1 MARVTKPLTPTQCDA
16 AKPKDKDYSLYDGDG
31 LILFVRVTGTKVWRY
46 KFKRLDGKD
55 GLMTLGQYPALSLK
69 DARDKRRDAEKLLA
83 TGIDPIEQTKI
94 SKAKSDSAFSLEKVA
109 RAWHPVYINIKGLK
123 AVSSDRA
130 MKDLETHLFP
140 DLGHKAIDAIKH
152 KDLIAVIRKIEEKG
166 FFEVA
171 KKIRQR
177 LTHIFA
183 YAVSKEYIDSS
194 PAINLSDSMETHV
207 ATHRPALPL
216 ERLPELLQ
224 RIHADTGQPLTK
236 LCLLLTL
243 NVFIRSSEIRFARW
257 DEVNF
262 ERNMWT
268 IPPTR
273 EAVEGAKYSE
283 RGAKMERAHLVHLSP
298 QALQLLRQTHQF
310 SGYTKNIFPKHGDV
324 NLFISESTI
333 NKALRRMGY
342 DTKVDVCGH
351 GFRTMACSALC
362 ESGLFTEDAVE
373 RQMSHQEGNRVR
385 KSYTHKA
392 EFLQERRKML
402 DWWSD
407 YLDANLNEHITPY
420 DFANKDV
427 A

>member
-1 MARVTKPLTPTQCDA
+1 MARTVKPLTPTQCDA
-16 AKPKDKDYSLYDGDG
+16 AKPKDYELRDGDG
-31 LILFVRVTGTKVWRY
+31 LILFVRVSGTKAWRHR
-46 KFKRLDGKD
+46 FKRPDGKI
-55 GLMTLGQYPALSLK
+55 GLMTLGHYPALSLK
-69 DARDKRRDAEKLLA
+69 EARDKRRDTEKLLA
-83 TGIDPIEQTKI
+83 NSIDPIEQSKI
-94 SKAKSDSAFSLEKVA
+94 NKAKSDNVFSLEKVA
-109 RAWHPVYINIKGLK
+109 RAWHPTYIKIKGLK
-123 AVSSDRA
+123 AVTAERA
-130 MKDLETHLFP
+130 MQDLETHLFP
-140 DLGHKAIDAIKH
+140 DLGNKAIDAIKH
-152 KDLIAVIRKIEEKG
+152 KDLLAVIRKIEDKG

-194 PAINLSDSMETHV
+194 PAINLSDSMTTHEV
-207 ATHRPALPL
+207 VHRPALSL

-236 LCLLLTL
+236 LCLSLTL

-257 DEVNF
+257 NEVNF
-262 ERNMWT
+262 ERKMWT

-273 EAVEGAKYSE
+273 EEVDGAKYSG
-283 RGAKMERAHLVHLSP
+283 RGAKMETTHLVHLSP
-298 QALQLLRQTHQF
+298 QVLQLLKQTHQF

-342 DTKVDVCGH
+342 NTKVDVCGH

-373 RQMSHQEGNRVR
+373 RQMSHKESNKVR

-402 DWWSD
+402 DWWCD
-407 YLDANLNEHITPY
+407 YLDANLIEHITPY
-420 DFANKDV
+420 DFANKV
-427 A
+427 